1 MWISTVFV
9 VPVRAEVGVDDLTNP
24 LDVDDLLHSL
34 SAGIDGYQVVSG
46 VDEISG
52 PTTAESASPASS
64 SALTTSTGSGGA
76 TDWSFGRAQIHF
88 TRRAAPT
95 LPSSTATR

>member
-1 MWISTVFV
+1 MVGICTVFIT
-9 VPVRAEVGVDDLTNP
+9 RVGPEISVDDLTNP
-24 LDVDDLLHSL
+24 LDVNDLLHRL

-52 PTTAESASPASS
+52 PTPAEWASPASS

-95 LPSSTATR
+95 LPS